1 MHSNNEQV
9 EIARTVKKHLKKSQ
23 WPIKLENSMNGS
35 DRIESDRTGAVTFLP
50 SNKNQ
55 LDEKLIG

>member
-1 MHSNNEQV
+1 M
-9 EIARTVKKHLKKSQ
+9 
-23 WPIKLENSMNGS
+23 

-55 LDEKLIG
+55 LDEKISWIEKLIGNDLVFYWSKRIHHITLHR